1 GGVTH
6 NHLFN
11 IGVGVGQNLP
21 YNHVVQAWNA
31 LTGASLP
38 SFPQAVEDFQLL
50 SSPAVADVS
59 DTPGNE
65 ILVVT
70 GLYYLRSLNVTG
82 LEGAATDCASV
93 LCWPKFTG
101 GWIFATPAIGDTDGD
116 GKLAATR
123 LTRER
128 HAFSWETNR
137 PACGDTLGGNDEWWT
152 SRHDEWNT
160 GA

>member
-65 ILVVT
+65 ILVGT
-70 GLYYLRSLNVTG
+70 GLYYLRSLSATG
-82 LEGAATDCASV
+82 VEGAATDCASV
-93 LCWPKFTG
+93 LCWPKVTG
-101 GWIFATPAIGDTDGD
+101 GRVFASQAIGATDGGGTLD
-116 GKLAATR
+116 VPPVP
-123 LTRER
+123 REG
-128 HAFSWETNR
+128 HAFSWPTNR
-137 PACGDTLGGNDEWWT
+137 PACGTNDEWWT
-152 SRHDEWNT
+152 SRHDEW
-160 GA
+160 